1 MSNLT
6 RFNSLFDD
14 SFFADFF
21 RPQASRTSE
30 KVPAVDVRENDGHY
44 VLKVDLPGVKK
55 DDINV
60 SLENGILSIRAETQS
75 EEKEEK
81 DGKLIRQERHYGQFL
96 RQMTVGSD
104 VDVKAI
110 KARFDNGVL
119 SLELPKQKALPGES
133 KQVAIE

>member
-21 RPQASRTSE
+21 RPQTSRSGD
-30 KVPAVDVRENDGHY
+30 KAPAIDVRENDGHY
-44 VLKVDLPGVKK
+44 KLKVDLPGVKK
-55 DDINV
+55 DDIKV
-60 SLENGILSIRAETQS
+60 SLDNGILSIRAETQS

-96 RQMTVGSD
+96 RQMTVGAD
-104 VDVKAI
+104 VDAKAI
-110 KARFDNGVL
+110 KASFDNGVL
-119 SLELPKQKALPGES
+119 SLELPKQKTLPGES
-133 KQVAIE
+133 RHIAIE